1 MIVQVSNP
9 LATFFRTPSETPILL
24 SFSPPAPSTPCFN
37 KSHPVTQSHSHTVR
51 AGTERAEM
59 ADFKSRLCL
68 GICALFFGIVVMAIV
83 LIATSLRKLDSDQG
97 WLNYYQLISHCSR
110 RIF

>member
-1 MIVQVSNP
+1 MKHQSYCHSAPPPPP
-9 LATFFRTPSETPILL
+9 L
-24 SFSPPAPSTPCFN
+24 
-37 KSHPVTQSHSHTVR
+37 PVLIYHTQSHSHTVR

-59 ADFKSRLCL
+59 ADFKSRLCM

>member
-24 SFSPPAPSTPCFN
+24 SFSPPAPSTPCLIN
-37 KSHPVTQSHSHTVR
+37 HTQSHSHTVR

-59 ADFKSRLCL
+59 ADFKSHLCM